1 MGNLLYSPLRGH
13 ATPPSAFSALVPRG
27 LPAFVSSSVQV
38 PPALLLLHPASTCKS
53 PPRHHPPI
61 RSSVSR
67 GGCGGV
73 GRGFARRRK
82 HLHRA
87 SADQSLLLCSLT
99 TEASD
104 QAASPCPEN
113 PRSPRQDKDC
123 RGDAI
128 AQATLRWIRS
138 TVVGLN
144 LCPWAAGALVGGQL
158 RVLVHPAQQPLPA
171 ATDYL
176 ERPPGSD
183 VTGGVSRDSGASS
196 DEADLLEGLV
206 EVATGEAVA
215 LGALG
220 GEAASNATTL
230 VVARPPLAQGF
241 DEFLSVAGAVD
252 EFIDE
257 SGLRGKVQ
265 LATFHPQYRFEGSEE
280 DDASNYTNRSPYPV
294 LHLLLEDQVSAAVKQ
309 ISDPA
314 KVWERNVDTTRKL
327 GVEAMR
333 RGVEAC
339 LLPSSPPQQTPKE
352 AKTELEERNER

>member
-13 ATPPSAFSALVPRG
+13 PIPPSAFSALVPRG
-27 LPAFVSSSVQV
+27 LPAFVSSSVQG
-38 PPALLLLHPASTCKS
+38 PPAPLLLNPASTCKS
-53 PPRHHPPI
+53 PPRHRRPI
-61 RSSVSR
+61 WSSVSR

-73 GRGFARRRK
+73 GRGFSRRRK

-104 QAASPCPEN
+104 HVASPCPEN
-113 PRSPRQDKDC
+113 PRSPRQDRDS

-144 LCPWAAGALVGGQL
+144 LCPWAAGALVGGHL
-158 RVLVHPAQQPLPA
+158 RVLVHPAQQPPPA
-171 ATDYL
+171 ATDHQ
-176 ERPPGSD
+176 ERLPGSD
-183 VTGGVSRDSGASS
+183 VAGGVSRDSGSSS
-196 DEADLLEGLV
+196 DAADLLEGFV
-206 EVATGEAVA
+206 KVAAREAVT
-215 LGALG
+215 LNALG
-220 GEAASNATTL
+220 GEAAANATTL

-241 DEFLSVAGAVD
+241 QEFLSVAGAVD

-314 KVWERNVDTTRKL
+314 NVWERNIDTTRKL

-352 AKTELEERNER
+352 RKTELEERNER

>member
-27 LPAFVSSSVQV
+27 LPAFVSSSSQV

-53 PPRHHPPI
+53 PPRHRPPI
-61 RSSVSR
+61 RSSVSC

-73 GRGFARRRK
+73 GREFARRRK

-99 TEASD
+99 TEASR
-104 QAASPCPEN
+104 PCPEN
-113 PRSPRQDKDC
+113 TRSPRQDRDS

-138 TVVGLN
+138 TVIGLN

-171 ATDYL
+171 ATDYQ
-176 ERPPGSD
+176 ERLPGSD
-183 VTGGVSRDSGASS
+183 VGGGVSKDSGASS
-196 DEADLLEGLV
+196 DAADLLEGLV

-215 LGALG
+215 LSALG
-220 GEAASNATTL
+220 GEAAANATTL

-241 DEFLSVAGAVD
+241 EEFLSVAGAVD

-294 LHLLLEDQVSAAVKQ
+294 LHLLLEDQVSAAVEQ

-339 LLPSSPPQQTPKE
+339 LVPSSPPQQTPKE
-352 AKTELEERNER
+352 AKTDLEERNER